1 VRKEFSILVAED
13 DDGHFTLIRK
23 NLYRMGF
30 RSKIVR
36 FVDGQE
42 TLDFLLRR
50 GDGPVREP
58 DKSYLLLLDIRMPK
72 VDGIEVL
79 RQVRSDP
86 ELRDMPVVMLT
97 TADDDRSVQQ
107 CRQLGCTDYIVKPMD
122 NVHFVQAIH
131 RVGLS
136 LLLSVV
142 EMSHIGEEP

>member
-142 EMSHIGEEP
+142 EMSHIGEES